1 MSLLEALL
9 LGIIQGITEFFPI
22 SSSAHLKIFK
32 KLLSIP
38 ESAGSLFF
46 DLSCHAGTV
55 LTLIFFFR
63 NQIWNILK
71 SPKTIGLFSLSL
83 SPLIPGYFLLK
94 PLREA
99 LSDPQYLGYFLFVTA
114 FILFACAKC
123 KDGSCAII
131 ERKKIQH
138 VLWIGIAQTM
148 ALIPGISR
156 SGSTIA
162 MARFCGWKL
171 PVAAEFSF
179 LLAIPTVVGGELL
192 EIFKIMKEPKAGN
205 LEISIDCLLIGFISS
220 FLVGLFT
227 CRAIFWI
234 YNKEIIRPFAWYCLA
249 AGCVALAIFHG

>member
-1 MSLLEALL
+1 MNLLEALL
-9 LGIIQGITEFFPI
+9 LGIIQGITEFLPV

-32 KLLSIP
+32 KIFSIP
-38 ESAGSLFF
+38 ETTGSLFF

-55 LTLIFFFR
+55 LALSFFFR
-63 NQIWNILK
+63 KKIWTILQSFKQI
-71 SPKTIGLFSLSL
+71 TLFSLAL
-83 SPLIPGYFLLK
+83 FPLIPVYFLLK

-99 LSDPQYLGYFLFVTA
+99 LSNPEYLGCFLFITA
-114 FILFACAKC
+114 FILFACAKFQ
-123 KDGSCAII
+123 DYYPVVN
-131 ERKKIQH
+131 EEKKYKH

-171 PVAAEFSF
+171 STAAEFSF
-179 LLAIPTVVGGELL
+179 LLAIPAVLGGEFLELL
-192 EIFKIMKEPKAGN
+192 KLTKQSQAIN
-205 LEISIDCLLIGFISS
+205 LQIPTLCLCVGFFSS

-234 YNKEIIRPFAWYCLA
+234 YNKEIIRPFAWYCLV
-249 AGCVALAIFHG
+249 AGCVAMAIFNG